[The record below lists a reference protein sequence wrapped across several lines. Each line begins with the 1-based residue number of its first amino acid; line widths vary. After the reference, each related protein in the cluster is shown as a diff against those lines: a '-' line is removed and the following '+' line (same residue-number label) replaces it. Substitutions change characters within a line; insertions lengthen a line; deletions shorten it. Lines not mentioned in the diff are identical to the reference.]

1 MTMMLTMMVVVVVVA
16 AAAIVVVPRV
26 FYSFSGLKGLLSC
39 ML

>member
-1 MTMMLTMMVVVVVVA
+1 MTMMLTMMVVVVVA